1 MTRKKY
7 HFFYAVLTVCFVLSL
22 SASEGKKE
30 AVGLI
35 LVVSNSSKYNSVDS
49 VEAVYEGIK
58 NVNENSGLVKEYQ
71 LEIIDEIV
79 PQVCF
84 LCGISC
90 EVQWSV

>member
-1 MTRKKY
+1 MTREY
-7 HFFYAVLTVCFVLSL
+7 QFFYVVLTACFVLSL
-22 SASEGKKE
+22 SASEGKRE

-35 LVVSNSSKYNSVDS
+35 LVVSNSSKYNSVNS

-58 NVNENSGLVKEYQ
+58 DVNENSSLVKEYQ

-90 EVQWSV
+90 EVQ

>member
-1 MTRKKY
+1 MTREY
-7 HFFYAVLTVCFVLSL
+7 HFFYVVLTVCFVLSP
-22 SASEGKKE
+22 SAGEGKRE

-58 NVNENSGLVKEYQ
+58 DVNENSGLIEEYQ

-79 PQVCF
+79 PQVYF

-90 EVQWSV
+90 D

>member
-1 MTRKKY
+1 MTREY
-7 HFFYAVLTVCFVLSL
+7 HFFYVFLTVCFVLSP
-22 SASEGKKE
+22 SASEGKRE

-49 VEAVYEGIK
+49 VEVVYEGIK
-58 NVNENSGLVKEYQ
+58 DVNENSSLVKEYQ

-84 LCGISC
+84 LYM
-90 EVQWSV
+90 WHFL

>member
-1 MTRKKY
+1 MTREY
-7 HFFYAVLTVCFVLSL
+7 HFFYVFLTVCFVLSP
-22 SASEGKKE
+22 SASEGKRE

-58 NVNENSGLVKEYQ
+58 DVNENSSLVKEYQ

-79 PQVCF
+79 PQVLFPMWHF
-84 LCGISC
+84 L
-90 EVQWSV
+90 